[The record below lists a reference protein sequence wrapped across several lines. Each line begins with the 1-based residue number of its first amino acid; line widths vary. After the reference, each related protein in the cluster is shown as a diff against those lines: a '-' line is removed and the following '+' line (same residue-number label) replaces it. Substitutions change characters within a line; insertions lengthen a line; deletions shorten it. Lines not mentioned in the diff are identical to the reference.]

1 MRSRQGTI
9 RTGVL
14 ASCAVLLLAG
24 CGALGYKSSAVNE
37 LCLIYSGGTWEEK
50 NYKGLLDPGATN
62 EGAGIGSTT
71 YCYRIDQRSYIASAQ
86 DERGDTKPVQ
96 VAAKGEV
103 EGSVVRMNVEYQLYF
118 TLNQDEDVLR
128 AFHENLGVKTEAWDE
143 EGWVTMLQE
152 YFEPQ
157 IERALE
163 TAALRHDWRELYAD
177 EEARRAFQRDTVT
190 TLQGNIRDVIGGD
203 YFCGPAYDGT
213 NECGAFTFT
222 VGKPEPVNTDIVA
235 AIESRV
241 EAEERTA
248 AQAQENER
256 IAAQVEGE
264 QRLVDLYGAQGA
276 LLLKAI
282 ESGKVQI
289 MVIPQGEGVTIPV
302 PSTIPE

>member
-1 MRSRQGTI
+1 MHASRSR
-9 RTGVL
+9 RLLLVFV
-14 ASCAVLLLAG
+14 AVAVLSG

-50 NYKGLLDPGATN
+50 EYKGLLDPGSTN
-62 EGAGIGSTT
+62 EGTGIGSST

-86 DERGDTKPVQ
+86 DGRGDTRPVQ

-118 TLNQDEDVLR
+118 TLNQDEDVIR

-143 EGWVTMLQE
+143 DGWVTMLQE

-163 TAALRHDWRELYAD
+163 TAALRHDWRALYAD
-177 EEARRAFQRDTVT
+177 EEARREFQRDTVS
-190 TLQGNIRDVIGGD
+190 TLQQNIRDVIGGD

-222 VGKPEPVNTDIVA
+222 VGKPEPVNADIIS
-235 AIESRV
+235 AIERRV
-241 EAEERTA
+241 EAEELTA

-264 QRLVDLYGAQGA
+264 ERLVELYGAQGA

-282 ESGKVQI
+282 ESGVVQI
-289 MVIPQGEGVTIPV
+289 MVVPEGGEGVTVPV
-302 PSTIPE
+302 PVPTTTP